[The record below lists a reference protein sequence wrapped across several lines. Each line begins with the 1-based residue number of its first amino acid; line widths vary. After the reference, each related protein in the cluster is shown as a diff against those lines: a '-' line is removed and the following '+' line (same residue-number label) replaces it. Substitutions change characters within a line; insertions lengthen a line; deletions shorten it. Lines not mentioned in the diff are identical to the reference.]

1 MSFLAIG
8 PNVFSVL
15 PVTLQKITRDTKSNW
30 APVARF
36 GNEVAR
42 QFVGHGEHS
51 IKVEGLVFNSHF
63 GGFEQYE
70 ALRATQL
77 AAKPEPLVGMS
88 AGLLGTNFGL
98 VVILHISDVQECL
111 DPETGVGKK
120 LGFDVELAPFGG
132 DGPMGGL
139 FG

>member
-8 PNVFSVL
+8 PNIFSVL
-15 PVTLQKITRDTKSNW
+15 PVNLQKITRDTKSNW
-30 APVARF
+30 APVHRF
-36 GNEVAR
+36 ANEVAR

-51 IKVEGLVFNSHF
+51 IKIEGLVFNSHF

-70 ALRATQL
+70 GVRATQI
-77 AAKPEPLVGMS
+77 AAQPVPLVGMS
-88 AGLLGTNFGL
+88 AGFVGIVYGL
-98 VVILHISDVQECL
+98 VVILHVSDVQEYL
-111 DPETGVGKK
+111 DADTGIGKK

-132 DGPMGGL
+132 DGPFGGL